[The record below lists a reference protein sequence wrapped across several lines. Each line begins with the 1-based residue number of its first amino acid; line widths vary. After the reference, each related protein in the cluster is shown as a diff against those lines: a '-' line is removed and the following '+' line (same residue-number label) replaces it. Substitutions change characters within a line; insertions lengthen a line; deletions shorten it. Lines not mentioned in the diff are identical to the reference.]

1 MTYLQPPT
9 YILLTDKKRPRILIA
24 DDEPGIRD
32 LLHLSL
38 CESYDCTEVCSAE
51 EALARLRAEN
61 FDLILSD
68 ITMGGISGLE
78 MVPLARECAPDTV
91 VLMMS
96 GKQTIDSAI
105 QAMRAGAFDYIVKP
119 FDLLHV
125 EAAVSRALEHRALL
139 ETKRLYER
147 HLEEKVNYLSLYD
160 ALTGLPNQNFFKS
173 SCERE
178 LSAARN
184 GGRKLAAIFLSVD
197 RFKKIYETLGHEA
210 GDKLLRE
217 IGSRLTNCVRED
229 DTLAYFGGDEFALL
243 LRQVSGAQSAV
254 KLVGRVLEA
263 LKPAFNLDGQE
274 LFVSAS
280 LGISLS
286 PDDGADGQTILKNAA
301 AALDRAKQQGGGHFQ
316 FYTADM
322 NATALKRLSLENDL
336 HRALEHKE
344 FVVHYQPQVSAETG
358 RLTGMEALVRWQH
371 PELGLVSPAD
381 FIPLA
386 EETGLIVPLG
396 DWVLR
401 TACAQNRAW
410 QEAGF
415 APVQVAVNFSP
426 RQFQQPELVEQVRR
440 ALGET
445 GLDPSYLDL
454 ELTESSIMKDA
465 ELTIRTLHQLKE
477 TGVRVCIDDF
487 GTGYS
492 SLSYLKRFPIDI
504 LKIDISF
511 VRNSTTDPKDA
522 AIVEAIITLAHSL
535 NLKVIA
541 EGVETEE
548 QLKFLRSLGCDE
560 VQGYLFGTP
569 LPTEALRQILLK
581 DRLPGQLE
589 AQLPSFA

>member
-1 MTYLQPPT
+1 MLRTV
-9 YILLTDKKRPRILIA
+9 KKMAKILIA

-32 LLHLSL
+32 LLHFSLS
-38 CESYDCTEVCSAE
+38 ESYDCTEVCSAE
-51 EALARLRAEN
+51 EALARLRAEK

-105 QAMRAGAFDYIVKP
+105 QAMRAGAFDYVIKP
-119 FDLLHV
+119 FDLRHV
-125 EAAVSRALEHRALL
+125 EAAISRALEHRVLL

-178 LSAARN
+178 LSPARN
-184 GGRKLAAIFLSVD
+184 GGRPFAAMFLSVD
-197 RFKKIYETLGHEA
+197 RFKKIYETLGHAA

-217 IGSRLTNCVRED
+217 VGSRLSGCVRED
-229 DTLAYFGGDEFALL
+229 DTLAYFGGDEFAIL
-243 LRQVSGAQSAV
+243 LRQISGAEDAV
-254 KLVGRVLEA
+254 KLVGRLLEA
-263 LKPAFNLDGQE
+263 LKPVFNLDGQE
-274 LFVSAS
+274 MFITAS

-286 PDDGADGQTILKNAA
+286 PDDGTDGQTVLKNAA
-301 AALDRAKQQGGGHFQ
+301 AALDRAKQQGGGHYQ

-322 NATALKRLSLENDL
+322 NAAALRQLSLENNL
-336 HRALEHKE
+336 HRALEHEE
-344 FVVHYQPQVSAETG
+344 FIVYYQPQISVETG
-358 RLTGMEALVRWQH
+358 QLTGMEALVRWQH
-371 PELGLVSPAD
+371 PGLGLVSPAE

-386 EETGLIVPLG
+386 EEIGLIVPLG
-396 DWVLR
+396 EWVLR
-401 TACAQNRAW
+401 TACAQNKAW

-415 APVQVAVNFSP
+415 APLQMSVNFSP
-426 RQFQQPELVEQVRR
+426 RQFQQPDLVEQVRR
-440 ALGET
+440 ALNET
-445 GLDPSYLDL
+445 GLDPNYLDM

-465 ELTIRTLHQLKE
+465 ELTIRTLQQLKE
-477 TGVRVCIDDF
+477 MGVQVSIDDF

-522 AIVEAIITLAHSL
+522 AIVRAIITLAHSL

-548 QLKFLRSLGCDE
+548 QMRFLRSLGCDE

-569 LPTEALRQILLK
+569 LPAEALRQVLLEGEELG
-581 DRLPGQLE
+581 RME
-589 AQLPSFA
+589 AQLSSLS